1 MTIKA
6 ITNVSTFLKENKT
19 AIIRTTLIVTGVV
32 SGIIAGSYI
41 ITKMDENGS
50 SVSEI
55 GETII
60 NLTPDITTS

>member
-41 ITKMDENGS
+41 ITKLDENGAPI
-50 SVSEI
+50 SEV
-55 GETII
+55 GETVI
-60 NLTPDITTS
+60 NLVPDITTS